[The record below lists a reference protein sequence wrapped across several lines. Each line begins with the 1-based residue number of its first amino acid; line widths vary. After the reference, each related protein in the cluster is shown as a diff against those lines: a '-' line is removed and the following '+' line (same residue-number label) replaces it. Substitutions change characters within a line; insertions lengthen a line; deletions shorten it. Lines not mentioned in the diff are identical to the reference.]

1 MSFRYTD
8 DNGMNSIISYED
20 ITEHKKYPK
29 EGDQV
34 IIEDYRGV
42 HAGFVKFVDDDGGK
56 GYVRIDWACKRPQD
70 YDYFGYTLWLFTR
83 SKNLKLFREGVE
95 LRHD

>member
-8 DNGMNSIISYED
+8 EDGMNSIISFED
-20 ITEHKKYPK
+20 ITKHKKYPK

-34 IIEDYRGV
+34 IATDFRGV
-42 HAGFVKFVDDDGGK
+42 HAGFVKSVDDDGGK
-56 GYVRIDWACKRPQD
+56 GYVRIDWACKEPCH
-70 YDYFGYTLWLFTR
+70 YGYFGYTLWLFTR

-95 LRHD
+95 I